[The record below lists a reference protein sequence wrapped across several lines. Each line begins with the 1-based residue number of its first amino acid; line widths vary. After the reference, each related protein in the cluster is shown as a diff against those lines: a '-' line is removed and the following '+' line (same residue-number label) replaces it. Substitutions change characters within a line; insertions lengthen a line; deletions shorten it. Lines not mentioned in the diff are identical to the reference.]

1 MRGIELSRSFYK
13 TYGEPM
19 LQTEFPELYPRLAA
33 GICGTGSENFG
44 FDDDISRDHDFD
56 PGFFLWLSPEDYKAY
71 EFHLSRAYDRLPD
84 SFEGVSV
91 AGKSVYET
99 ARHGV
104 RETGTFFRSL
114 IGFPAAPET
123 NLQWLGVPE
132 YRLAT
137 AVNGSIFY
145 DGAGTVTAIRAALSA
160 MPEDVRKKKLAKH
173 VIFAAQA
180 GQYNYPRVL
189 SHGEPG
195 AAALALA
202 RFAESYVNA
211 AFLLNRQYAPFYKW
225 LFKAGRALP
234 LLGEDIKKIE
244 RALSDPPG
252 KATAAV
258 IETAAANMIDVLKA
272 QGLSD
277 YPSDFLEPHAYE
289 IQRRI
294 EDPELRNMH
303 VME

>member
-1 MRGIELSRSFYK
+1 MRGIELSRSYYK

-71 EFHLSRAYDRLPD
+71 EFRLSRAYDRLPD
-84 SFEGVSV
+84 TFEGVPI

-104 RETGTFFRSL
+104 RETGAFFRSL
-114 IGFPAAPET
+114 TGFPTAPET
-123 NLQWLGVPE
+123 NLQWLSVPE

-145 DGAGTVTAIRAALSA
+145 DGKGDVTAIRAALSA

-180 GQYNYPRVL
+180 GQYNYPRAL
-189 SHGEPG
+189 AHGEPG

-202 RFAESYVNA
+202 RFAESYAGA

-225 LFKAGRALP
+225 LLKAGRALP
-234 LLGEDIKKIE
+234 KLGEDIKKIE

-252 KATAAV
+252 KETAAV
-258 IETAAANMIDVLKA
+258 IETAAAHMIAELQA

-277 YPSDFLEPHAYE
+277 HPSDFLEPHAYE
-289 IQRRI
+289 IMKRI